1 MLSEELLGVVTT
13 ALDDLKGQEVKT
25 LDVRGLTS
33 ITDYMVIV
41 SGTSERHVK
50 SLADLVVERV
60 KEAGAPTGG
69 VEGGGGSGW
78 VLVDLFDVVVHVMQ
92 PSVRDFY
99 ALERLW
105 EPGGHEQAARESKE
119 D

>member
-1 MLSEELLGVVTT
+1 MHSEVLLEVVSK
-13 ALDDLKGQEVKT
+13 AIDDLKGQEIRV
-25 LDVRGLTS
+25 LDVRELTS

-41 SGTSERHVK
+41 SGTSDRHVK
-50 SLADLVVERV
+50 SLADHVIDRA
-60 KEAGAPTGG
+60 KDAGASTGG
-69 VEGGGGSGW
+69 IEGGGGSGW
-78 VLVDLFDVVVHVMQ
+78 VLVDLFDVVVHVML

-105 EPGGHEQAARESKE
+105 EPGGHRQAARERQE